1 MPNLEPIPM
10 IAMAPQLHSASQ
22 GEFGGASASAS
33 ASACASDDWGYEAAL
48 PYLTVGGFETPPAS
62 QERI

>member
-10 IAMAPQLHSASQ
+10 IAMAPEFLSTSPA
-22 GEFGGASASAS
+22 EFGGANAR
-33 ASACASDDWGYEAAL
+33 ASDDWGYEAAL

-62 QERI
+62 QERT

>member
-10 IAMAPQLHSASQ
+10 IAMAPRLHSASQ
-22 GEFGGASASAS
+22 GEFGGAS

-48 PYLTVGGFETPPAS
+48 PYLTVGGFETPPAG

>member
-10 IAMAPQLHSASQ
+10 TAMAPEFHSTNQA
-22 GEFGGASASAS
+22 EFGG

-48 PYLTVGGFETPPAS
+48 PYLTVGGFETPPAG